1 LDAKLRQSELFEDIV
16 QTLKNN
22 ADSESQNRAINALDQ
37 RSKLLSKTDLA
48 YWRRRLRKQPN
59 SPNWFVE
66 ISARGVRRKL
76 SLETPNKENAAVRAR
91 DIYQIARAAGWDAV
105 QAKYRPKAAEAK
117 SNLNVGQ
124 FIALA
129 ESVANVERVTLRGYV
144 AALRRIVSD
153 SFNLDLGKKKFDP
166 HGGGHQEWIESVG
179 AVKLA
184 SLTPQKIQQWKR
196 SFLSDAPPDPISQ
209 RSAKTSVNTYLR
221 QARSLF
227 SRMVVKH
234 LGGVSLPDPLPFSG
248 VEFEPRQSLKYRA
261 TFDIQAL
268 ISKAKNELATKNP
281 EAFKVFLLAVM
292 VGLRRKE
299 IDLLEWDSF
308 LWDAGVV
315 RVQATQHFDAKT
327 EDSLGDVAVDVELLE
342 VFRGYRARATS
353 PFVIESMGQPKP
365 GISYWHYRCQE
376 VFERLI
382 HWMRQNGVKGNKPL
396 HTLRKEF
403 GSQVCAL
410 HGVHAASR
418 QLRHADIAITNMFYT
433 DTRKRA
439 LTGLGHLLKTDDK
452 ATSINDVEPNPSAK
466 PRISFSG

>member
-1 LDAKLRQSELFEDIV
+1 MQINAGSEAE
-16 QTLKNN
+16 NC
-22 ADSESQNRAINALDQ
+22 AINALDKK
-37 RSKLLSKTDLA
+37 SKLLAKTDLA
-48 YWRRRLRKQPN
+48 YWRRRVRKQPN

-66 ISARGVRRKL
+66 VSARGIRRKL
-76 SLETPNKENAAVRAR
+76 SLETPNRENAAARAR
-91 DIYQIARAAGWDAV
+91 DIYQLARAVGWNAV

-117 SNLNVGQ
+117 SNLSVGH

-129 ESVANVERVTLRGYV
+129 ESVASVEKVTWRGYV

-153 SFNLDLGKKKFDP
+153 SFDLDLGNKKFDP
-166 HGGGHQEWIESVG
+166 HGGGHREWIERVD

-184 SLTPQKIQQWKR
+184 NLTPQKIQQWKR
-196 SFLSDAPPDPISQ
+196 SFLSNAAPDPISQ

-227 SRMVVKH
+227 SRTIVKH
-234 LGGVSLPDPLPFSG
+234 LVDVSLPDPLPFSG

-261 TFDIQAL
+261 TFDVQTL
-268 ISKAKNELATKNP
+268 IAKAKDELTPGDP
-281 EAFKVFLLAVM
+281 EAFKAFLLAVM

-315 RVQATQHFDAKT
+315 RVQVTQHFDAKT
-327 EDSLGDVAVDVELLE
+327 EDSLGDVAVDGELLE
-342 VFRGYRARATS
+342 LFRGYRARATS
-353 PFVIESMGQPKP
+353 PFVIESDNRPKP
-365 GISYWHYRCQE
+365 GVSYWHYRCQE
-376 VFERLI
+376 VFDRLI
-382 HWMRQNGVKGNKPL
+382 SWLRKSGIKANKPL

-433 DTRKRA
+433 DARKRA
-439 LTGLGHLLKTDDK
+439 LTGLGHLLKSDNKVVSLPKDQR
-452 ATSINDVEPNPSAK
+452 APSRTGDSLAL
-466 PRISFSG
+466 GTN